1 MPEDSAARRGPPA
14 GLAQPVAA
22 GEPPAPPGRPA
33 RPVIASFGALR
44 GHLRED
50 YAVSQGFW
58 APGFQAL
65 AAYRLGVWCNGLR
78 NRVLRVPA
86 RLLYRFLSL
95 IARNVY
101 GIQLSD
107 RTHIGR
113 RLRIAHQHGIVIH
126 SAAVIGDDCLIRH
139 GVTIGGLGG
148 SRAGR
153 SAAGAPWLGN
163 RVEVGVGAVL
173 VGPIRIGD
181 GAVIGPN
188 AVVMTSCSGRR
199 HRRLPAVA
207 HRRSAP
213 AKGTTTKLIQSPPCG
228 SRLIDAQLQDLGDP
242 HAAVPFEIVSAG
254 RLR

>member
-1 MPEDSAARRGPPA
+1 MSEDSAARRGPPA

-33 RPVIASFGALR
+33 RPVIASFAALR

-50 YAVSQGFW
+50 YAISQGFW

-95 IARNVY
+95 IACNVY

-188 AVVMTSCSGRR
+188 AVVMTHVPAGAIVASPQSRIVAPPPRR
-199 HRRLPAVA
+199 E
-207 HRRSAP
+207 
-213 AKGTTTKLIQSPPCG
+213 PP
-228 SRLIDAQLQDLGDP
+228 QN
-242 HAAVPFEIVSAG
+242 
-254 RLR
+254 